1 MSDLLLEL
9 FSEEMPAGMQG
20 RATRDLEKLLGEALT
35 RVGLTH
41 GTVETFVTPRR
52 LTIAVADI
60 PEKSPDISEERKGP
74 RVGAPEKA
82 IAGFLKSAGL
92 ESLDQCEIKEDKKG
106 QYYAVALH
114 HRVLTVVFITVHI
127 QALEGDMQGKI
138 HMLRVGLCQ
147 RASVMAHLH
156 IRRL

>member
-74 RVGAPEKA
+74 RVGAQEKSDRRVPEVRRP
-82 IAGFLKSAGL
+82 G
-92 ESLDQCEIKEDKKG
+92 ESRSVRDQG
-106 QYYAVALH
+106 
-114 HRVLTVVFITVHI
+114 R
-127 QALEGDMQGKI
+127 
-138 HMLRVGLCQ
+138 
-147 RASVMAHLH
+147 
-156 IRRL
+156 